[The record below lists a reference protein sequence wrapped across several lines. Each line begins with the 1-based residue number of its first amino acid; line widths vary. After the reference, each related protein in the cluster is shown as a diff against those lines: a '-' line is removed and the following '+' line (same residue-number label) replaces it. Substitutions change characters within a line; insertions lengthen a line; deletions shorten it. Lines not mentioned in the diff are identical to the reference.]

1 MDLGYKGKAVIVTG
15 GSSNINRGNVLA
27 FAREGANVVCA
38 DIDEKAGQRVVGE
51 ANALGGAGK
60 CIFIK
65 TDVTSQDSVNALVQ
79 QTVKEFGKLDVLIN
93 GVGWQESPW
102 RLFMEQD
109 KKTWEKMIAL
119 NLYSVIYGTKA
130 ALEVMIPKK
139 YGKIINIGSEAGRL
153 GEFRQTFY
161 SACKGGVIAFTKAV
175 AKEVGRYSININCIC
190 PAGVIPEKAEHASE
204 LSMTQGVTQE
214 NMPEEMKKMQ
224 VKMYPIGRMAVA
236 QDVANT
242 VLFVCSDAASFIHGQ
257 TISVNGGYSTL

>member
-1 MDLGYKGKAVIVTG
+1 MDLGYRGKSVIVTG

-27 FAREGANVVCA
+27 FAKEGANVVCA
-38 DIDEKAGQRVVGE
+38 DIDEKAGQRVVSE
-51 ANALGGAGK
+51 ANAVGGGGK
-60 CIFIK
+60 TMFIK
-65 TDVTSQDSVNALVQ
+65 TDVTSQDSVNSLVQ

-109 KKTWEKMIAL
+109 KATWEKMIAL
-119 NLYSVIYGTKA
+119 NLYSVIYGTRA
-130 ALEVMIPKK
+130 ALDVMIPKK